1 MSPYINGCYYVHYE
15 YEIEAKKTG
24 INYIEFKLRIK
35 DKKGNEV
42 GFIKSSISDL
52 NLDAGDE
59 KVVTLS
65 LEENQPEKNEFF
77 TELYNA
83 DFKDYKYERRRS

>member
-1 MSPYINGCYYVHYE
+1 M
-15 YEIEAKKTG
+15 
-24 INYIEFKLRIK
+24 
-35 DKKGNEV
+35 
-42 GFIKSSISDL
+42 

-83 DFKDYKYERRRS
+83 DFKDYKYEIEIGSIQFTDGKYYHNDKYDQFE